1 MEKFQHEIDPLTG
14 ASTTFGF
21 ENDKLVIH
29 KRADLTPNL
38 EFADA
43 LRNAD
48 EYSAQGIK
56 RGFFHAI
63 HVPEQSQIKLMEI
76 GIDVYRATPKQIA
89 AGMRKIGHDRFIT
102 TRKQI

>member
-1 MEKFQHEIDPLTG
+1 MEKFQQEFDPLTG
-14 ASTTFGF
+14 VETTFGF
-21 ENDKLVIH
+21 EDGKLLIK
-29 KRADLTPNL
+29 KRADMTPNL
-38 EFADA
+38 EYADA
-43 LRNAD
+43 LRNSD

-63 HVPEQSQIKLMEI
+63 HVPPDSQVKLLQI